1 MPTRFLVCHHRG
13 PDAVG
18 IEIVAAIVQQTLRI
32 GLHDAR
38 GEPLADQPT
47 LTVPAIGV
55 ETVAD
60 DTAPVANRVGDDGDE
75 AGGHLGKIDIG
86 VADR

>member
-1 MPTRFLVCHHRG
+1 M
-13 PDAVG
+13 
-18 IEIVAAIVQQTLRI
+18 EIVAAIVQQALWV

-38 GEPLADQPT
+38 GEPLSDQPT
-47 LTVPAIGV
+47 LTVPAIRV

-60 DTAPVANRVGDDGDE
+60 DAPPVANRIGHHGDE
-75 AGGHLGKIDIG
+75 AGRHLGKIDIG